1 MSQACTV
8 LRADQTGRGITMPRG
23 AGTRRARVVVSTRTS
38 PRLHY
43 LKKANAQGSV
53 AERPP
58 LFSSAGAV
66 SPSTFRRCRSPVL
79 RSTRRLC
86 GADLDLPRSTTD
98 LPSAMYH
105 G

>member
-23 AGTRRARVVVSTRTS
+23 AGTRRARVVVSARTS

-43 LKKANAQGSV
+43 LKKPNAQGSV
-53 AERPP
+53 AERP

-66 SPSTFRRCRSPVL
+66 SPSTFRLCWSQVL

-86 GADLDLPRSTTD
+86 RANLDLPRSTTD
-98 LPSAMYH
+98 LPSARYH